1 MAEQEQ
7 GAPNRSGRRTL
18 VRVAVPVA
26 VVAAVAAG
34 VGLVPALASDSG
46 PNLPSV
52 TAEQLVAKAL
62 GSDTE
67 ALSGTVQMKA
77 DLGVPSQLL
86 GAAGGFAQGAGGSG
100 APGGSSGSGGAQPQ
114 AKLAEL
120 LAGQHTLQVAVD
132 GPDRQRIGLV
142 EDLAGYEL
150 VHNGT
155 DVWAWDSSSNEAVH
169 LKAPQGA
176 AGKRSERPSVAPV
189 TPQDA
194 AKQFLAFASGS
205 TTVAV
210 DGTMTVAGR
219 DAYRLTLTPKGQG
232 STIARVRIAVDAEHG
247 VPLSVQ
253 ATAASGGPVLDVHYS
268 KVSFDR
274 PAASVFAFTPPKGA
288 KVTEHRAD
296 DVPAG
301 HGLPGGTSL
310 GKPSGKPAG
319 GAPDVQVTGEGW
331 TTVVSTRLPLDEVSG
346 QGGGHGAKGGPQ
358 GALSMVKAFG
368 KPVGGGTLIGTKVVN
383 VLVTDD
389 GRVFAGAVTLPV
401 LQHAAGVK

>member
-7 GAPNRSGRRTL
+7 GAPYRSGRRTL

-46 PNLPSV
+46 PDLPSV

-62 GSDTE
+62 GSDTQ
-67 ALSGTVQMKA
+67 ALSGTVQVKA

-86 GAAGGFAQGAGGSG
+86 GAAGGLGAQGRGGSG
-100 APGGSSGSGGAQPQ
+100 GHRGSEGGAQPQ

-169 LKAPQGA
+169 LTGPQTATGRTPGLPA
-176 AGKRSERPSVAPV
+176 AGAV

-210 DGTMTVAGR
+210 DGTTTVAGR
-219 DAYRLTLTPKGQG
+219 NAYRLTLTPKGQG

-247 VPLSVQ
+247 VPLAVQ

-288 KVTEHRAD
+288 KVTEQKAD
-296 DVPAG
+296 ETGRGAAG
-301 HGLPGGTSL
+301 HGTPN
-310 GKPSGKPAG
+310 GKPNGKAPAG
-319 GAPDVQVTGEGW
+319 GRPDVQLTGEGW
-331 TTVVSTRLPLDEVSG
+331 TTVVSLRLPAGELSG
-346 QGGGHGAKGGPQ
+346 QGGQGAEGGPQ
-358 GALSMVKAFG
+358 GALSLVKAFG

>member
-1 MAEQEQ
+1 M
-7 GAPNRSGRRTL
+7 
-18 VRVAVPVA
+18 
-26 VVAAVAAG
+26 
-34 VGLVPALASDSG
+34 
-46 PNLPSV
+46 
-52 TAEQLVAKAL
+52 
-62 GSDTE
+62 
-67 ALSGTVQMKA
+67 
-77 DLGVPSQLL
+77 
-86 GAAGGFAQGAGGSG
+86 
-100 APGGSSGSGGAQPQ
+100 
-114 AKLAEL
+114 
-120 LAGQHTLQVAVD
+120 D

-274 PAASVFAFTPPKGA
+274 PSRLGLRLHPAEGREGDGA
-288 KVTEHRAD
+288 PGRRRAGRAR
-296 DVPAG
+296 PAG
-301 HGLPGGTSL
+301 RHVARQAVREAG
-310 GKPSGKPAG
+310 G